1 MGKRADTARL
11 HQCVMKA
18 EERQSVL
25 ISKKKKK
32 WQ

>member
-1 MGKRADTARL
+1 MGKCADAARL
-11 HQCVMKA
+11 HHRVMKA
-18 EERQSVL
+18 EKRQSVL